1 MPHPPDPSTAQP
13 RPHPAPGPRRPGPA
27 AGKGPAAAAAALLL
41 AVALSAAGPA
51 GAQPL
56 AQFATVPAPLVTGA
70 VRDSAAADAQA
81 YRIEAARH
89 LYAAYPGRVFRG
101 RLPPLL
107 YGVMMVETELDAA
120 GQVLAVQII
129 RPPAAPEVAPWVVAM
144 IKRAAPFPPPVRLA
158 APGATVSVKE
168 IWLVDR
174 SGLFQVDA
182 LTEGQR

>member
-1 MPHPPDPSTAQP
+1 MKSVVRP
-13 RPHPAPGPRRPGPA
+13 RPGSRPAPAATPA
-27 AGKGPAAAAAALLL
+27 WLQPLVMAAALLL
-41 AVALSAAGPA
+41 AAAVPA
-51 GAQPL
+51 AQGQTLP
-56 AQFATVPAPLVTGA
+56 QFATVPAPLVTGA
-70 VRDSAAADAQA
+70 PRESTAVDAMA
-81 YRIEAARH
+81 YRTEAARH
-89 LYAAYPGRVFRG
+89 LYAAYPARVFRG

-120 GQVLAVQII
+120 GQVVNVQII

-144 IKRAAPFPPPVRLA
+144 IRRAAPFPPPVKLA
-158 APGATVSVKE
+158 GAGGTVSVKE